1 MLLNFSSPDA
11 AEPVLAADHSAYA
24 MAMGWSRQRTY
35 AVLLFI
41 GAAFLLYR
49 TLAMVSAGA
58 LQTLMPWVNFLL
70 MLELIADG
78 IAMVVCAAWAIS
90 GRPEQVRAVIRATTV
105 VVLLHAL
112 RVLIFVLGR
121 TGPWVDFDVKPE
133 ARAHHADSWTWGD
146 VYFAGTMS
154 AISVIALI
162 VFWLYWRRKRRELS
176 EVYRTP
182 GGDCGLVR
190 PDSDN

>member
-1 MLLNFSSPDA
+1 MPMRW
-11 AEPVLAADHSAYA
+11 P
-24 MAMGWSRQRTY
+24 RQRTY

-41 GAAFLLYR
+41 GAAFLAYR
-49 TLAMVSAGA
+49 TLAMISAGA
-58 LQTLMPWVNFLL
+58 LQTLVPWVNFLL

-90 GRPEQVRAVIRATTV
+90 GRPEQVRAVIRATTAV
-105 VVLLHAL
+105 VIIHAV

-133 ARAHHADSWTWGD
+133 ARAQHADSWTWGE
-146 VYFAGTMS
+146 VYFAGSMS

-162 VFWLYWRRKRRELS
+162 VFWIYWRRKRQALD

-190 PDSDN
+190 PDSED